1 MNLIDALDAPSAEA
15 WIPEAKGD
23 LIVGLIVSEGEWD
36 AGYGPYPILTFE
48 VEQATVDGK
57 AVQAHTLAVHCLG
70 TVLSEKV
77 GDKGLATGWR
87 AAIRF
92 EGERESKKI
101 DPKTKKPYTYKAWS
115 AHYQPPAPGADLVA
129 ALDGDQSDE
138 EPF

>member
-57 AVQAHTLAVHCLG
+57 PVQAHTLAVHCLG
-70 TVLSEKV
+70 TVLANKV
-77 GDKGLATGWR
+77 KEKGLATGWR

-92 EGERESKKI
+92 EGEKESKSI
-101 DPKTKKPYTYKAWS
+101 DPKTKKHNTYKNWTVAGE
-115 AHYQPPAPGADLVA
+115 PPKPGADLVRK
-129 ALDGDQSDE
+129 LTDDE
-138 EPF
+138 APF